1 MRDLTD
7 LELATFARETRAAAA
22 DPDRLQESREA
33 FIRIAEIAEEALFQR
48 ARQSQETRHA
58 A

>member
-7 LELATFARETRAAAA
+7 LELATFARETRKAAA
-22 DPDRLQESREA
+22 DPDRLPESRDA

-48 ARQSQETRHA
+48 CQSQETSHA